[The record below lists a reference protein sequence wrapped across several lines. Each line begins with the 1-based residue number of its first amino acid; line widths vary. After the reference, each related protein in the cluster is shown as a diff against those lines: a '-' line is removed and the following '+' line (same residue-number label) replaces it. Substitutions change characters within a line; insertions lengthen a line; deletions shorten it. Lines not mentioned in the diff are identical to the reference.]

1 MNQREREAVLAI
13 SLMAAMADGIP
24 NDSERARLQGIAAS
38 LGDADGGQT
47 YAAAYQRVF
56 LGTSTVEQE
65 ARELSTPEMRTLAYE
80 TAVATCDA
88 DGATTPSEK
97 LFLSTL
103 ATHLR
108 IGSTQAADVLTNNDL
123 LADAPVSTPPP
134 IPGPPGPARP
144 QINEQELDDSILNY
158 SILNAAIELLPQ
170 GLATAAIIPLQMKM
184 VYGIGKKYGYELDS
198 GHIKD
203 FLMTIGVGAT
213 SQVVE
218 SFARKLLGGM
228 IERSVGGLLGSTI
241 GRTLETV
248 ATKGTSVA
256 FTFGSTYA
264 LGQVARQYYAGG
276 RKLSAIDLQA
286 AFKKQTNAAQG
297 VYQTVLPK
305 IQEQAR
311 KLNPAEVLRMV
322 RG

>member
-24 NDSERARLQGIAAS
+24 NDTERARLQGIAAS
-38 LGDADGGQT
+38 LGNADGGQS

-65 ARELSTPEMRTLAYE
+65 AKELSTPEMRTLAYE
-80 TAVATCDA
+80 TAVSTCDA
-88 DGATTPSEK
+88 DGATTPAEK
-97 LFLSTL
+97 AFLGNL

-108 IGSTQAADVLTNNDL
+108 IGAAEASETLTNADL
-123 LADAPVSTPPP
+123 IADSPVSSPPP
-134 IPGPPGPARP
+134 IPNGSPSRS
-144 QINEQELDDSILNY
+144 INEQELDDSILNY

-184 VYGIGKKYGYELDS
+184 VYSIGKKYGYELDS

-203 FLMTIGVGAT
+203 FLMTVGVGAA
-213 SQVVE
+213 SQFVE
-218 SFARKLLGGM
+218 SFARKLLGGV
-228 IERSVGGLLGSTI
+228 IEKSVGGLLGKTL

-276 RKLSAIDLQA
+276 RKLSSIDLQS
-286 AFKKQTNAAQG
+286 AFKKQTTAAEN
-297 VYQTVLPK
+297 VYQTVMPK

-322 RG
+322 RA

>member
-24 NDSERARLQGIAAS
+24 NDTERARLQGIAAS
-38 LGDADGGQT
+38 LGNADGGQS

-65 ARELSTPEMRTLAYE
+65 AKELSTPEMRTLAYE
-80 TAVATCDA
+80 TAVTTCDA
-88 DGATTPSEK
+88 DGATTAAEK
-97 LFLSTL
+97 VFLGNL

-108 IGSTQAADVLTNNDL
+108 IGAAEASETLTNADL
-123 LADAPVSTPPP
+123 IADSPVSSPPP
-134 IPGPPGPARP
+134 IPGVAAPSRP
-144 QINEQELDDSILNY
+144 SINEQELDDSILNY

-170 GLATAAIIPLQMKM
+170 GIATAAIIPLQMKM
-184 VYGIGKKYGYELDS
+184 VYSIGKKYGYELDS

-203 FLMTIGVGAT
+203 FLMTVGVGAA
-213 SQVVE
+213 SQFVE
-218 SFARKLLGGM
+218 SFARKLLGGV
-228 IERSVGGLLGSTI
+228 IEKGVGGLLGKTL

-276 RKLSAIDLQA
+276 RKLSSIDLQS
-286 AFKKQTNAAQG
+286 AFKKQTTAAEN
-297 VYQTVLPK
+297 VYQTVMPK

-322 RG
+322 RA

>member
-24 NDSERARLQGIAAS
+24 NDTERARLQGIAAS
-38 LGDADGGQT
+38 LGDADGGQS

-65 ARELSTPEMRTLAYE
+65 AKELSTPEMRTLAYE
-80 TAVATCDA
+80 TAVTTCDA
-88 DGATTPSEK
+88 DGSTTPAEK
-97 LFLSTL
+97 AFLGNL

-108 IGSTQAADVLTNNDL
+108 IGAAQASETLTNADL
-123 LADAPVSTPPP
+123 IADSPISTPPP
-134 IPGPPGPARP
+134 IPGGAFTRPA
-144 QINEQELDDSILNY
+144 INEQELDDSILNY

-184 VYGIGKKYGYELDS
+184 VYSIGKKYGYELDS

-203 FLMTIGVGAT
+203 FLMTVGVGAA
-213 SQVVE
+213 SQFVE
-218 SFARKLLGGM
+218 SFARKLLGGV
-228 IERSVGGLLGSTI
+228 IEKSVGGLLGKTL

-276 RKLSAIDLQA
+276 RKLSSIDLQS
-286 AFKKQTNAAQG
+286 AFKKQTSAAES
-297 VYQTVLPK
+297 VYQTVMPK

-322 RG
+322 RA